1 MAVEFKWDDDKAR
14 SNVRK
19 HGVSFDEAMTVF
31 YDPLSITIPDP
42 YHSIG
47 ECRFL
52 QLGISRQNRLL
63 VISHTDREKCIRLI
77 NARLA
82 TSYER
87 KMYESARH

>member
-1 MAVEFKWDDDKAR
+1 MAVEFQWDDDKSR

-42 YHSIG
+42 DHSIG